1 MVLAHRLPEPAP
13 DPLVEWVT
21 AAQAGDDSAF
31 AELVQRHDRA
41 IYSFTLGLVRNTDD
55 ARDLVQEVWVRVA
68 RHLPQLREPAR
79 FTPWLYRIAR
89 NCCMDFLQSRKTRMY
104 ATLPPTDGDD
114 DEPRFDPPDL
124 NAEAPDQHV
133 VSLDERRKV
142 WEALGGLS
150 ERDRTALFLREFE
163 ELPYAEIGRVL
174 GISPNAAE
182 VRVFRARERF
192 RRQFSRVEAAEP
204 DCNVSPLQL
213 SALVDGELSRAARI
227 MLDRHVADCADCT
240 ARLGQMHTGRRM
252 YGGLDDAGTPPV
264 DEPASPAL
272 PLALRRPARRVAS
285 DPEVAT
291 GSAPPR

>member
-1 MVLAHRLPEPAP
+1 MVQAQRSLDRSPERA
-13 DPLVEWVT
+13 VEEPELDATLDWI
-21 AAQAGDDSAF
+21 ARAQAGDEAAF
-31 AELVQRHDRA
+31 AELVQRYERP
-41 IYSFTLGLVRNTDD
+41 IYGFVLGLVRNTDD
-55 ARDLVQEVWVRVA
+55 ARDLLQEVWMRVA

-104 ATLPPTDGDD
+104 ATLSPGDGED

-142 WEALGGLS
+142 WEALGSLS

-174 GISPNAAE
+174 SITPNAAE

-192 RRQFSRVEAAEP
+192 RRQFSRVEAAVP
-204 DCNVSPLQL
+204 SCNVGPLQL
-213 SALVDGELSRAARI
+213 SALVDGELSRAART
-227 MLDRHVADCADCT
+227 MLQRHVDDCADCT
-240 ARLGQMHTGRRM
+240 SRLEQMHTGRRM
-252 YGGLDDAGTPPV
+252 YGGLSEADRDAPR
-264 DEPASPAL
+264 AL
-272 PLALRRPARRVAS
+272 
-285 DPEVAT
+285 T
-291 GSAPPR
+291 APR